1 MTYQDRIYGK
11 IKIRE
16 PLILELI
23 KSQTLQR
30 LKGIDQAGYLPLYL
44 KVHSLSAD
52 SRLVTFV
59 KITRFEHSLGTFI
72 LLKKFNA
79 IIEERVA
86 GLIHDVS
93 HTVFSHT
100 IDYVVSNGSGRT
112 QNYQDSILERFVK
125 KSEIPRILKKYRIG
139 LGYILNKDNFPLLE
153 KELPDLCADRIDY
166 SLRTALGC
174 KMINR
179 GGVKYFL
186 DNLSIEKNS
195 WIFKN
200 YQSAK
205 RYAKLFLKLNT
216 IYYAGFPTV
225 VMFKTVGDLLKYAL
239 KKGHIKKDDLF
250 TTDKEVMAKIKKRL
264 NADKTLKVLFDRIE
278 GKVKFQNNP
287 KDYNARAFCKSRV
300 VDPLFKTNKKVK
312 RLSEIDKNW
321 RKIVREESKP
331 KEYFLKFGA

>member
-1 MTYQDRIYGK
+1 MLYQDRIYGN
-11 IKIRE
+11 IEIRE

-23 KSQTLQR
+23 KSRSLRR

-44 KVHSLSAD
+44 KVHSVSAG
-52 SRLVTFV
+52 SRVVTLAQ
-59 KITRFEHSLGTFI
+59 ITRFEHSLGTFI

-79 IIEERVA
+79 PIEEQIA

-93 HTVFSHT
+93 HSAFSHT
-100 IDYVVSNGSGRT
+100 IDYVVGKDSGRT
-112 QNYQDSILERFVK
+112 QNHQDSILERFIK
-125 KSEIPRILKKYRIG
+125 KSEIPRILKKYRVG

-153 KELPDLCADRIDY
+153 KELPGLCADRIDY
-166 SLRTALGC
+166 SLRNAVWC
-174 KMINR
+174 KMIKKGDVN
-179 GGVKYFL
+179 YFL
-186 DNLSIEKNS
+186 NNLYIEKNR

-205 RYAKLFLKLNT
+205 RYTKLFLKLNT
-216 IYYAGFPTV
+216 IYYAGFPTA

-250 TTDKEVMAKIKKRL
+250 TTDREVMAKIKKRL
-264 NADKTLKVLFDRIE
+264 NVDKKLKVLFDRVE

-287 KDYNARAFCKSRV
+287 KDYNARVFCKSRV

-312 RLSEIDKNW
+312 RLSKIDKNW